1 MAKTINHK
9 EFAVE
14 LDLLNRAIRDSVDE
28 ALVLESMVQMAKV
41 FCPVD
46 TGALQDSIR
55 AERRGDYS
63 AALVAG
69 GVDYINPRTGK
80 SVDYAV
86 YVHEGTSRMPA
97 RPFLTQAVERE
108 KLPWARKV
116 LTETLERI

>member
-1 MAKTINHK
+1 MIRHS

-14 LDLLNRAIRDSVDE
+14 LDLLNSAIRGSVDQ
-28 ALVLESMVQMAKV
+28 ALMLESMVSMAMV
-41 FCPVD
+41 FCPVE
-46 TGALQDSIR
+46 TGALQGSIR
-55 AERRGDYS
+55 TERRGDYS

-69 GVDYINPRTGK
+69 GADYINPKTGR

-86 YVHEGTSRMPA
+86 YIHEGTSRMPP
-97 RPFLTQAVERE
+97 RPFLLQAVQHE